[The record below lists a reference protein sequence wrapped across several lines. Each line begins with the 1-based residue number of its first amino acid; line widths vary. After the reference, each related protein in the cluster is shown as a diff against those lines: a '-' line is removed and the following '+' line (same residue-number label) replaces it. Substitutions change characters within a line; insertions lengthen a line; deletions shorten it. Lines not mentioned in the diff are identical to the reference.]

1 MGSQPDPRAPG
12 VVSRRQLREQA
23 AQAERAQRRGKPAP
37 AALRTSHHSSHA
49 AHAEAPAPEQE
60 SRRAGQAPTSRVM
73 SSGARSARTGAGSR
87 SARSEAPRGPVNR
100 TASWTV
106 RLGVLAAL
114 AGVTV
119 VVPLTQ
125 KPLPSGEFGAEL
137 QADAMLP
144 STVEALSASV
154 TTGLPPSAL
163 ISTDATALRA
173 TVSSSRSEER
183 EELAGCDG
191 AQRAPGTNGQLKTAD
206 LCTLW
211 DGRTQLRA
219 DAAVSLA
226 VLNEAFVARF
236 GADMC
241 LSSGYRTL
249 SEQIRVKAT
258 KGGLAAAPGKS
269 NHGWGLA
276 VDLCSSETSG
286 NKWTW
291 LNQNAPSYG
300 WDNPEW
306 ARPGGSGPY
315 ERWHWEYTQGVK
327 DDGEYYG

>member
-1 MGSQPDPRAPG
+1 MGSQPDPHAP
-12 VVSRRQLREQA
+12 VAISRRQLREQA
-23 AQAERAQRRGKPAP
+23 AQAERAQRRGKPTPIVAQAT
-37 AALRTSHHSSHA
+37 AAEPRSS
-49 AHAEAPAPEQE
+49 
-60 SRRAGQAPTSRVM
+60 VL
-73 SSGARSARTGAGSR
+73 SSGQQSAPKAAKNRQAV
-87 SARSEAPRGPVNR
+87 PRGPVSR
-100 TASWTV
+100 PASWTV

-125 KPLPSGEFGAEL
+125 KSLPTGGFAADI
-137 QADAMLP
+137 QAQIELP
-144 STVEALSASV
+144 STVEALSSS
-154 TTGLPPSAL
+154 TSPGLPSSL
-163 ISTDATALRA
+163 ISTDAQALRS
-173 TVSSSRSEER
+173 TVTTSRSEER

-191 AQRAPGTNGQLKTAD
+191 ATRAPGTNGQLRTGD

-211 DGRTQLRA
+211 DGKTQLRA

-226 VLNEAFVARF
+226 VLNQAFVARF

-249 SEQIRVKAT
+249 SQQISVKAQ

-286 NKWTW
+286 SKWTW

>member
-1 MGSQPDPRAPG
+1 MGSQPDPRAP

-37 AALRTSHHSSHA
+37 TIVHA
-49 AHAEAPAPEQE
+49 AAHEPASTVLE
-60 SRRAGQAPTSRVM
+60 SGQRQAPKPAKGQRQSV
-73 SSGARSARTGAGSR
+73 
-87 SARSEAPRGPVNR
+87 PRGPVSR
-100 TASWTV
+100 SASWTV

-125 KPLPSGEFGAEL
+125 KSLPTGGIAADL
-137 QADAMLP
+137 QAQVELP
-144 STVEALSASV
+144 STVEALSSSAV
-154 TTGLPPSAL
+154 PGLPSSL
-163 ISTDATALRA
+163 ISTDATALRSMV
-173 TVSSSRSEER
+173 TTSRSEER

-191 AQRAPGTNGQLKTAD
+191 STRAPGTNGQLKTAD

-211 DGRTQLRA
+211 DGKTQLRA

-249 SEQIRVKAT
+249 SQQISVKAQ

-286 NKWTW
+286 SKWTW

>member
-1 MGSQPDPRAPG
+1 MGSQSDPHAHAP

-23 AQAERAQRRGKPAP
+23 AQAERAQRRGKAAP
-37 AALRTSHHSSHA
+37 KAARAIAHESS
-49 AHAEAPAPEQE
+49 PSVLE
-60 SRRAGQAPTSRVM
+60 SGQRHAPTSAHGQRQSV
-73 SSGARSARTGAGSR
+73 
-87 SARSEAPRGPVNR
+87 PRGPVSR
-100 TASWTV
+100 SASWTV

-125 KPLPSGEFGAEL
+125 KSLPSGGFAADL
-137 QADAMLP
+137 QAQIDLP
-144 STVEALSASV
+144 STVEALSSSTV
-154 TTGLPPSAL
+154 PGLPSSL

-173 TVSSSRSEER
+173 TVSTSRSEER

-191 AQRAPGTNGQLKTAD
+191 ATRAPGTNGQLKTAD

-211 DGRTQLRA
+211 DGKTQLRA

-226 VLNEAFVARF
+226 VLNEAYVARF
-236 GADMC
+236 GADLC
-241 LSSGYRTL
+241 LVSGYRTL
-249 SEQIRVKAT
+249 SQQISVKAQ

-286 NKWTW
+286 SKWTW

-327 DDGEYYG
+327 ADGEYFG